1 MFNIWKNFNSL
12 TMIKLLN
19 ILFIEDD
26 FIESMKF
33 KRVLKTLELNHRV
46 IEAGNGEEALTILTG
61 KEIIPDIILLDLNM
75 PKLNGLE
82 FLRILKNDEKLRY
95 IPTII
100 FTTSNNHRDILE
112 CYRIG
117 IAGYILKPLKYEDYQ
132 VIVKKTLDY
141 WATNELI

>member
-1 MFNIWKNFNSL
+1 MV
-12 TMIKLLN
+12 KLLN

-33 KRVLKTLELNHRV
+33 KRVLKTLELNHRI
-46 IEAGNGEEALTILTG
+46 IEAGNGEEALSILTD

-75 PKLNGLE
+75 PKVNGLE

-100 FTTSNNHRDILE
+100 FTTSSNHRDILE
-112 CYRIG
+112 CYTIG

-141 WATNELI
+141 WATNELIQ

>member
-33 KRVLKTLELNHRV
+33 KRVLKTLELNHRI
-46 IEAGNGEEALTILTG
+46 IEAGNGEEALSILTG

-75 PKLNGLE
+75 PKVNGLE

>member
-33 KRVLKTLELNHRV
+33 QRVLKTLELNHRI
-46 IEAGNGEEALTILTG
+46 IEAGNGEEALSILTG

-75 PKLNGLE
+75 PKVNGLE

-100 FTTSNNHRDILE
+100 FTTSSNHRDILE
-112 CYRIG
+112 CYTIG

>member
-1 MFNIWKNFNSL
+1 
-12 TMIKLLN
+12 
-19 ILFIEDD
+19 
-26 FIESMKF
+26 
-33 KRVLKTLELNHRV
+33 
-46 IEAGNGEEALTILTG
+46 
-61 KEIIPDIILLDLNM
+61 M

-132 VIVKKTLDY
+132 VIVKKTLHY
-141 WATNELI
+141 WAANELI

>member
-33 KRVLKTLELNHRV
+33 QRVLKTLELNHRI
-46 IEAGNGEEALTILTG
+46 IEAGNGEEALSILTG

-75 PKLNGLE
+75 PKVNGIE

-100 FTTSNNHRDILE
+100 FTTSSNHRDILE
-112 CYRIG
+112 CYTIG

>member
-1 MFNIWKNFNSL
+1 
-12 TMIKLLN
+12 MIKLLN

-33 KRVLKTLELNHRV
+33 KRVLKTLELNHRI
-46 IEAGNGEEALTILTG
+46 IEAGNGEEALSILTG

-75 PKLNGLE
+75 PKVNGLE
-82 FLRILKNDEKLRY
+82 FLRVLKNDEKLRY

>member
-1 MFNIWKNFNSL
+1 
-12 TMIKLLN
+12 MINLLN

-26 FIESMKF
+26 IIEGMKF
-33 KRVLKTLELNHRV
+33 NRVLKTLNINHRLV
-46 IEAGNGEEALTILTG
+46 EAANGEEALNILRK

-75 PKLNGLE
+75 PKLNGIE
-82 FLRILKNDEKLRY
+82 FLRILKNDQYLKQ

-112 CYRIG
+112 CYKIG

-132 VIVKKTLDY
+132 SIVKKTLDY
-141 WATNELI
+141 WSVNELI